1 MRALPLFH
9 NLHDR
14 TCLVIGQGD
23 VAGRKAATLRAA
35 GARVRLVRDFDIADL
50 ADVALVVV
58 AEASDDIARATYDAC
73 RTRGIPVN
81 AVDRPRYC
89 TVTWPAIVDRGAVTI
104 AIGTGGA
111 APTLARLLR
120 TRIEQAVP
128 HTVAIL
134 AAVAERWRPL
144 VSRRLTG
151 GIDRRR
157 FWERFFTERVA
168 EAALA
173 GDRAGAERQ
182 AIALF
187 ANANPRPRMGHVHLV
202 GAGPG
207 DPELLTLRALRLIQS
222 ADVIVHDRLVS
233 GPILDMARKDA
244 RRIDVGKRRAAHC
257 MPQAEINTLLVRL
270 AREGTRVVRLK
281 GGDPFMFGRGG
292 EEIEALLA
300 AELPFDVTPGVTA
313 GLGCAAYAGI
323 PLTHRDHAHTCV
335 FVTGHRRDGR
345 LDLNWTALAQPGQTI
360 VVYMGIQTLPELCR
374 QLQAHGVASTTPAA
388 LVIDGTRPG
397 QRVITDTLADLPA
410 IVAGQAL
417 PEDTAPSL
425 VIVGDVVGVA
435 ARMPAGETTIPF
447 AAAAE

>member
-9 NLHDR
+9 DLRDR

-23 VAGRKAATLRAA
+23 IAGRKAATLRAV
-35 GARVRLVRDFDIADL
+35 GASVRLVEGFDIADL
-50 ADVALVVV
+50 VDVALVVV
-58 AEASDDIARATYDAC
+58 AEDSDDIARAAYDAC
-73 RTRGIPVN
+73 RARGIPVN

-104 AIGTGGA
+104 AIGTGGV

-120 TRIEQAVP
+120 TRIEQAIP
-128 HTVAIL
+128 HTVAVL
-134 AAVAERWRPL
+134 AAIAERWRPL
-144 VSRRLTG
+144 VSRRLADDT
-151 GIDRRR
+151 DRRR

-173 GDRAGAERQ
+173 GDGAGAERQ

-187 ANANPRPRMGHVHLV
+187 ANTGAWPRTGHVHLV

-233 GPILDMARKDA
+233 EPILDLARKDA

-257 MPQAEINTLLVRL
+257 MPQAEINALLVRL
-270 AREGTRVVRLK
+270 AREGARVVRLK
-281 GGDPFMFGRGG
+281 GGDPVMFGRGG

-300 AELPFDVTPGVTA
+300 ADVSFDVTPGVTA

-345 LDLNWTALAQPGQTI
+345 LDLNWAALAQPGQTI

-374 QLQAHGVASTTPAA
+374 QLQAHGLAATMPAA
-388 LVIDGTRPG
+388 LVIDGTRPN
-397 QRVITDTLADLPA
+397 QQVITATLAGLPA
-410 IVAGQAL
+410 IVSARSL
-417 PEDTAPSL
+417 SESTAPAL

-435 ARMPAGETTIPF
+435 ARMPADDTTIPF
-447 AAAAE
+447 ATAAE

>member
-1 MRALPLFH
+1 MRTLPLFH
-9 NLHDR
+9 DLRDR

-23 VAGRKAATLRAA
+23 VAGRKAAALRAA
-35 GARVRLVRDFDIADL
+35 GANVRLVADFDAADL
-50 ADVALVVV
+50 VDVALVVV
-58 AEASDDIARATYDAC
+58 AEASDDTACAAYDVCRA
-73 RTRGIPVN
+73 RGIPVN
-81 AVDRPRYC
+81 TVDRPRYC

-120 TRIEQAVP
+120 TRIEQAIP
-128 HTVAIL
+128 HTVAVL

-144 VSRRLTG
+144 VSRRLVESA
-151 GIDRRR
+151 DRRR
-157 FWERFFTERVA
+157 FWERLFTGDVA
-168 EAALA
+168 DAALA
-173 GDRAGAERQ
+173 GDRAGAERR

-187 ANANPRPRMGHVHLV
+187 ANMGSAPRTGHVHLV

-222 ADVIVHDRLVS
+222 ADVVVHDRLVS
-233 GPILDMARKDA
+233 APILDLARKDA

-257 MPQAEINTLLVRL
+257 MPQAEINALLVRL
-270 AREGTRVVRLK
+270 ARGGARVARLK

-300 AELPFDVTPGVTA
+300 AGLPFDVTPGVTA

-345 LDLNWTALAQPGQTI
+345 LELNWPALARPGQTI
-360 VVYMGIQTLPELCR
+360 VVYMGIQTLPELCG
-374 QLQAHGVASTTPAA
+374 QLQAHGLASTTPAA
-388 LVIDGTRPG
+388 LVIDGTRPN
-397 QRVITDTLADLPA
+397 QRVIAATLADLPA
-410 IVAGQAL
+410 VVSGQGLTQSAS
-417 PEDTAPSL
+417 PAL

-435 ARMPAGETTIPF
+435 ARTAASDTTIPF